1 MRHVVGMR
9 LIGTSGEKGAIG
21 SRDRADKAG
30 YTRRCVKNKSR
41 VSYGREMK
49 TPAPWRRSAPAP
61 RASPPGRA
69 R

>member
-1 MRHVVGMR
+1 MWHVVGMR

-30 YTRRCVKNKSR
+30 YTSRCAKK
-41 VSYGREMK
+41 VSSGREMK
-49 TPAPWRRSAPAP
+49 RLAPWRRSAPAP